1 MTVENRSVNESLLLT
16 LVYSVGIL
24 YLGCVLDLGGLFL
37 YNYHLSNQ
45 EVESPRMFINI
56 MKSHY

>member
-1 MTVENRSVNESLLLT
+1 MSHCFLT
-16 LVYSVGIL
+16 LVYSAGIL
-24 YLGCVLDLGGLFL
+24 YLGPLLDLGVLFL
-37 YNYHLSNQ
+37 YNYHVSNQ

>member
-16 LVYSVGIL
+16 LVHSAGIL
-24 YLGCVLDLGGLFL
+24 YLGRVLDLGGLFL
-37 YNYHLSNQ
+37 DNYHVSNQ